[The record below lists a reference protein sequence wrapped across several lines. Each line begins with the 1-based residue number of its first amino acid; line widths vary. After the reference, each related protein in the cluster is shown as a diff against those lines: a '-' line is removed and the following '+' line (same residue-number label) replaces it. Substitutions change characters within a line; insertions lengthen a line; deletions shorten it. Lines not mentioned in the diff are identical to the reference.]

1 MPDNTTNNT
10 GNSGGGAGWL
20 TAGVQAGTAIGRGIG
35 ANKRQKRARKWALED
50 WDRVN
55 KYNHPQAQMQRLMEA
70 KLNPNLI
77 YGSGSGAASGNA
89 GSVGQTPLT
98 TSAAEEIGTGIGAA
112 ATNYHDTR
120 LKRAQ
125 THGVQTEAIKKAAET
140 VNIGVKT
147 KTDTENLKILKQYG
161 VRSAEAAVSS
171 IEENT
176 ARTVDRGTQERRL
189 DKTQEAREKAQT
201 EITQIEAKLRRNGL
215 TPNSPDYLKLMVL
228 NKSELKKLLNYFK

>member
-1 MPDNTTNNT
+1 MPDD
-10 GNSGGGAGWL
+10 NSGGGAGL
-20 TAGVQAGTAIGRGIG
+20 ITAGIQAGTAIGRGIG

-55 KYNHPQAQMQRLMEA
+55 AYNHPQAQMQRLQEA

-77 YGSGSGAASGNA
+77 YGKGSSAANTA
-89 GSVGQTPLT
+89 GTVGQTALNT
-98 TSAAEEIGTGIGAA
+98 TAAEEISTGVGAA
-112 ATNYHDTR
+112 ATSYHDTR

-125 THGVQTEAIKKAAET
+125 TAATSATAIKTAADT

-147 KTDTENLKILKQYG
+147 DTDKRNLEILKKTGY
-161 VRSAEAAVSS
+161 RMAEAQVNA

-176 ARTVDRGTQERRL
+176 SRVVDRGLQERRL
-189 DKTQEAREKAQT
+189 DQTQEQREKLQT
-201 EITQIEAKLRRNGL
+201 EIKNIEAKLRRNGL

-228 NKSELKKLLNYFK
+228 NKSELNKLLNYFK